1 MSTLVRRVLVADHGV
16 DAALA
21 RRPTDDGDQPPLL
34 ILRPHQTFGSAVNAV
49 SMLLPHAPHDEV
61 RALVRE
67 NLPDAIHL
75 DDLLPLSPTP
85 VPETP
90 AGPYLPAPALAG
102 MFSVFFGVAASLGLM
117 QYGVVSQM
125 DQIITEYRRD
135 LARLDHM
142 TK

>member
-1 MSTLVRRVLVADHGV
+1 MSTLVRRVVVADHGV

-21 RRPTDDGDQPPLL
+21 RRPSDDGQAPLL

-49 SMLLPHAPHDEV
+49 SMLLPHAPQDEV

-67 NLPDAIHL
+67 HLPDAIHL
-75 DDLLPLSPTP
+75 DDLLPLSPAP

-90 AGPYLPAPALAG
+90 AGPYLPASALAG
-102 MFSVFFGVAASLGLM
+102 MFSVFFGVVASLGLM

-125 DQIITEYRRD
+125 DQIVTEYKRD
-135 LARLDHM
+135 LARLDRM